1 MRFQPS
7 RRLILF
13 CAVGLI
19 LVVAPLAFFVFWAV
33 REVVTPPVTGTRFL
47 SYEGLST
54 DGACA
59 NSLSARGGQALMCF
73 VSFHFDSR
81 FAIVDHNSGAVA
93 WCVQRVD
100 DSYFNP
106 EPIKTYGPLTVGTYP
121 VVPSDWS
128 NCTALVPK
136 RAGMYLQ
143 IILRH

>member
-1 MRFQPS
+1 MHFQPS

-13 CAVGLI
+13 CAVVLI
-19 LVVAPLAFFVFWAV
+19 VIAVPLGFLAFWAV
-33 REVVTPPVTGTRFL
+33 HAVVTPPVDGTRFL

-54 DGACA
+54 DSSCA
-59 NSLSARGGQALMCF
+59 NSLSARGGQALICF

-106 EPIKTYGPLTVGTYP
+106 EPIKTYGPLTIGAYP

-128 NCTALVPK
+128 SCTALV
-136 RAGMYLQ
+136 
-143 IILRH
+143 